1 MNRFSFIEL
10 DVQTIDG
17 ATLIIPTN
25 TKSLN
30 FWKYCAKQ
38 ALELLQKQA
47 STRRTFMIERH
58 QERVQTVN
66 YLLDQR
72 QQIETLVNEKQSLVK
87 QNEILLKDIRLEQ
100 DNHNHTQQLY
110 NDLILNEK

>member
-47 STRRTFMIERH
+47 STRRTFMIER
-58 QERVQTVN
+58 
-66 YLLDQR
+66 
-72 QQIETLVNEKQSLVK
+72 
-87 QNEILLKDIRLEQ
+87 
-100 DNHNHTQQLY
+100 
-110 NDLILNEK
+110 